1 MATTKKAAPKKR
13 VANGTSDKRI
23 KAAPS
28 PDIFDADVK
37 TKVERDEDGKKVVDA
52 KTAEGLAEMLGCKS
66 ESPIP
71 AYDQDAYL
79 LSQANQ
85 QIRNLKERNKLQSA
99 RLDMFDKVYTLFSA
113 DNGRDRCC
121 QSEDSG
127 LEWQIERRLEEKT
140 GKGFKQL

>member
-1 MATTKKAAPKKR
+1 MATTKKAAPKK
-13 VANGTSDKRI
+13 VVSNGKSDKRI
-23 KAAPS
+23 KAVPS
-28 PDIFDADVK
+28 PDIFDC
-37 TKVERDEDGKKVVDA
+37 KKV
-52 KTAEGLAEMLGCKS
+52 AEDEPK
-66 ESPIP
+66 SPIP

-99 RLDMFDKVYTLFSA
+99 RLDMFDKVYALFMA

-121 QSEDSG
+121 QGEDSG